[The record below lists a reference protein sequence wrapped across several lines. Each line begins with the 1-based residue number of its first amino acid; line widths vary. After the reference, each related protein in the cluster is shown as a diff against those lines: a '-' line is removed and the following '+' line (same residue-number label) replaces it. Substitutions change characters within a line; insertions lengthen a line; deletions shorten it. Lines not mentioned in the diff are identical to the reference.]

1 MKDYILTMG
10 RVLGCYFNM
19 KYKDE
24 LIRSMNYLAKNN
36 KTIFLGQS
44 VSYSGNAIFNTLSDI
59 PDEKKIETP
68 VFEDVQM
75 GLSLGLALNGF
86 IPVTCYP
93 RFDFLILALNQ
104 MVNHLDKIKFMSENK
119 MQPRVIIR
127 TSVGPKE
134 PLDGGP
140 QHTADYTE
148 AIKKM
153 VTEIDVVSLE
163 EPSEIF
169 PAFKDALES
178 TDVKSTLL
186 IEKGSHYND
195 K

>member
-1 MKDYILTMG
+1 MG
-10 RVLGCYFNM
+10 QVHGCCFNM

-24 LIRSMNYLAKNN
+24 LIRSMNYLAKND
-36 KTIFLGQS
+36 KTIFIGQS
-44 VSYSGNAIFNTLSDI
+44 VSYSGNAIYNTLSEI
-59 PDEKKIETP
+59 PDDKKIETP

-75 GLSLGLALNGF
+75 GLSLGLALNGY

-104 MVNHLDKIKFMSENK
+104 MINHLDKIKFMSENK
-119 MQPRVIIR
+119 MLPRVIIR
-127 TSVGPKE
+127 TSVGPKK

-153 VTEIDVVSLE
+153 VTEIDIVTLD
-163 EPSEIF
+163 EPGEIF

-178 TDVKSTLL
+178 SNVKSTLL

>member
-1 MKDYILTMG
+1 M
-10 RVLGCYFNM
+10 VQVHGCYFDM

-24 LIRSMNYLAKNN
+24 LIKSMNYLAKND

-44 VSYSGNAIFNTLSDI
+44 VSYSGNAIFNTLSEI

-104 MVNHLDKIKFMSENK
+104 MINHLDKIKFMLKN
-119 MQPRVIIR
+119 INNIN
-127 TSVGPKE
+127 T
-134 PLDGGP
+134 
-140 QHTADYTE
+140 
-148 AIKKM
+148 
-153 VTEIDVVSLE
+153 
-163 EPSEIF
+163 
-169 PAFKDALES
+169 
-178 TDVKSTLL
+178 
-186 IEKGSHYND
+186 
-195 K
+195 

>member
-1 MKDYILTMG
+1 
-10 RVLGCYFNM
+10 M

-24 LIRSMNYLAKNN
+24 LIRSMEFLAEDKR
-36 KTIFLGQS
+36 TLFLGQS
-44 VSYSGNAIFNTLSDI
+44 ILYSGNAIFNTIDSIDK
-59 PDEKKIETP
+59 DKRIELP

-93 RFDFLILALNQ
+93 RFDFLICATNQ
-104 MVNHLDKIKFMSENK
+104 LVNHIDKIKFMSQDK
-119 MQPRVIIR
+119 MKPRIIIR
-127 TSVGPKE
+127 TSIGPKK

-148 AIKKM
+148 VFKNMLTTVK
-153 VTEIDVVSLE
+153 VVSLN
-163 EPSEIF
+163 EPSEVF
-169 PAFKDALES
+169 PAYEEALKGEENLC
-178 TDVKSTLL
+178 TLI
-186 IEKGSHYND
+186 IENGAHYND

>member
-1 MKDYILTMG
+1 
-10 RVLGCYFNM
+10 
-19 KYKDE
+19 
-24 LIRSMNYLAKNN
+24 
-36 KTIFLGQS
+36 
-44 VSYSGNAIFNTLSDI
+44 
-59 PDEKKIETP
+59 
-68 VFEDVQM
+68 
-75 GLSLGLALNGF
+75 
-86 IPVTCYP
+86 
-93 RFDFLILALNQ
+93 
-104 MVNHLDKIKFMSENK
+104 MSENK

-169 PAFKDALES
+169 SAYKDALES